1 MGVVIC
7 LDDHRRG
14 SERRRASGRRRPPGA
29 GRASLP
35 HLVPPPRARFAFDLA
50 SADTYLAAERVDR
63 LFGDL
68 YWQPVLTPQLL
79 RRSIDTGR
87 TRRRAAALNMP
98 LAWPVAEPGVAA
110 IPAMRVASLAA
121 EHGRGGPFVLAATR
135 LAFCGGFALNDPEC
149 LAEAAAAAGL
159 SLAECLRAAA
169 DPARDAS
176 LATAGRILQA
186 RGADRLPVVE
196 LAGRMF
202 CGEERVADAAA
213 AAHWAAGFAARI
225 RA

>member
-1 MGVVIC
+1 MGVVVSME
-7 LDDHRRG
+7 DHRR
-14 SERRRASGRRRPPGA
+14 AAGRRRGPGA
-29 GRASLP
+29 GRAPLP
-35 HLVPPPRARFAFDLA
+35 PCTPRPRARFAFDLA
-50 SADTYLAAERVDR
+50 SLETYLAAERVDR

-68 YWQPVLTPQLL
+68 DWQPVLTPHAPRGCL
-79 RRSIDTGR
+79 DTGR
-87 TRRRAAALNMP
+87 TRRRAAALSMP
-98 LAWPVAEPGVAA
+98 LAWPVAEPRADA

-135 LAFCGGFALNDPEC
+135 LAFCGGFALDDPEC
-149 LAEAAAAAGL
+149 LGEAAAAAGL

-176 LATAGRILQA
+176 LVTAGHDLRA

-196 LAGRMF
+196 VAGRLF
-202 CGEERVADAAA
+202 CGEERVAEAAA
-213 AAHWAAGFAARI
+213 AAHRRAGTARRI

>member
-1 MGVVIC
+1 MGVVISM
-7 LDDHRRG
+7 DDHCRAP
-14 SERRRASGRRRPPGA
+14 ERSRTSGRRRPPGS
-29 GRASLP
+29 GRAPLP
-35 HLVPPPRARFAFDLA
+35 PFVPRPRARFAFDLG
-50 SADTYLAAERVDR
+50 SPDTYLAAERVDR

-68 YWQPVLTPQLL
+68 QWQPVLTPHLL
-79 RRSIDTGR
+79 RRDIDTGR
-87 TRRRAAALNMP
+87 TRRRAAALKIP
-98 LAWPVAEPGVAA
+98 LAWPVAESSAPA

-121 EHGRGGPFVLAATR
+121 EQGRGGPFVLAATR

-159 SLAECLRAAA
+159 SLAECLRAAG
-169 DPARDAS
+169 DPARDVS
-176 LATAGRILQA
+176 LTTAGRTLRA

-196 LAGRMF
+196 VAGRLF

-213 AAHWAAGFAARI
+213 AAHWPVGPAGRI